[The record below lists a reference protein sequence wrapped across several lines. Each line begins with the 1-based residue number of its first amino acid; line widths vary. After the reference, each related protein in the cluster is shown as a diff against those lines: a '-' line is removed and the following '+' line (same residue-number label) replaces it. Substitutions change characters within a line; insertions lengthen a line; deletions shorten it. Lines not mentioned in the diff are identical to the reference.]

1 MIPAVRASGLG
12 AGLVAIALAVAAL
25 RALATAAAAATSP
38 TPAPRPAPT
47 SPPPPPSS
55 PSPAPPRLVD
65 HVVLVSI
72 DGLRP
77 EMYHDPTWPAPT
89 LQQMAREGA
98 QADAVFGVFPSVTY
112 PTHTTIVTGALPAR
126 HGIWFNTPFEPA
138 GPTGRW
144 YWESS
149 AIRVPT
155 LWTAAHAA
163 GLKTAAVSWPVAV
176 GADIDWNVPEIW
188 PLEKDG
194 SIVAE
199 LRRHATPPGLV
210 DELEREATGA
220 LRDETW
226 KLGEMARDDR
236 VAEMAAYLLEKKQPA
251 LLLVHL
257 LTVDHFE
264 HEHGRDHPEVRR
276 ALAAADRGLSRL
288 VEAAE
293 RAGIRERTAFVVTG
307 DHGFSDVHTK
317 LAPNVWLVE
326 AGLREA
332 KRDRGN
338 WRAHFHVSSA
348 SAFLI
353 LHDPADADA
362 LRRVRE
368 VLAAQPA
375 GVRRL
380 FRVVERDELDRLGA
394 APNAALALA
403 YSLGVGGS
411 GDYTGPAVTPGE
423 GGDHGYLPDERGLQT
438 GLVAWGTGVRAG
450 AVVPRMS
457 STDVAPLVARLLGL
471 RFDAPDGVLL
481 PGVLAEPAPKPV
493 P

>member
-1 MIPAVRASGLG
+1 MQRAARLHATS
-12 AGLVAIALAVAAL
+12 AAIAIAAL
-25 RALATAAAAATSP
+25 AALAAAALSTAPP
-38 TPAPRPAPT
+38 TPTAP
-47 SPPPPPSS
+47 
-55 PSPAPPRLVD
+55 PAPPAAQRLAD

-77 EMYHDPTWPAPT
+77 EMYRDTSWPAPM

-98 QADAVFGVFPSVTY
+98 QAEAVFGVFPSVTY

-126 HGIWFNTPFEPA
+126 HGVYYNTPFEPA

-144 YWESS
+144 VWEAS

-155 LWTAAHAA
+155 LWTAARQA
-163 GLKTAAVSWPVAV
+163 GLTTAAVSWPVTV
-176 GADIDWNVPEIW
+176 GADVDWNVPEIW

-210 DELEREATGA
+210 DELERDAVGK
-220 LRDETW
+220 LRDEIW
-226 KLGEMARDDR
+226 QLGETARDDR
-236 VAEMAAYLLEKKQPA
+236 VGEMAAHLLQTRKPA

-264 HEHGRDHPEVRR
+264 HDHGRDHAMVRR
-276 ALAAADRGLSRL
+276 ALGAADRALARM

-307 DHGFSDVHTK
+307 DHGFSDVHSK
-317 LAPNVWLVE
+317 LAPNVWLVA
-326 AGLREA
+326 AGLRA
-332 KRDRGN
+332 ARRDRGD
-338 WRAHFHVSSA
+338 WRATFHVSSA
-348 SAFLI
+348 SAFLY
-353 LHDPADADA
+353 LRDPADADA
-362 LRRVRE
+362 FRRVRE

-394 APNAALALA
+394 APDAALALA
-403 YSLGVGGS
+403 YALGVGGS
-411 GDYTGPAVTPGE
+411 GNFTGEAVLPGS

-438 GLVAWGTGVRAG
+438 GLVAWGAGVQPNAI
-450 AVVPRMS
+450 VPRMS
-457 STDVAPLVARLLGL
+457 SADVAPLVARLLGL
-471 RFDAPDGVLL
+471 SFDAPDGALL
-481 PGVLAEPAPKPV
+481 PGVLREPAAALPSP
-493 P
+493 PP

>member
-1 MIPAVRASGLG
+1 MRRPPLLQAT
-12 AGLVAIALAVAAL
+12 LVATLLGLAAVVAIG
-25 RALATAAAAATSP
+25 AAP
-38 TPAPRPAPT
+38 PASAPAPT
-47 SPPPPPSS
+47 T
-55 PSPAPPRLVD
+55 APPGQPRLAD
-65 HVVLVSI
+65 HVVLLSI

-77 EMYHDPTWPAPT
+77 EMYRDATWPAPM

-98 QADAVFGVFPSVTY
+98 QAEAVVGVFPTVTY

-126 HGIWFNTPFEPA
+126 HGVYFNTPFEPQ

-144 YWESS
+144 VWEAS

-155 LWTAAHAA
+155 LWTAARAA
-163 GLKTAAVSWPVAV
+163 GLTVAAVSWPVTV
-176 GADIDWNVPEIW
+176 GADLDWNVPEIW

-210 DELEREATGA
+210 DELERDAVGK
-220 LRDETW
+220 LRDEVW

-236 VAEMAAYLLEKKQPA
+236 VGEIAAYLLEKRKPA

-257 LTVDHFE
+257 LAVDHFE
-264 HEHGRDHPEVRR
+264 HDHGREHPMVRR
-276 ALAAADRGLSRL
+276 ALGAADRALARL

-307 DHGFSDVHTK
+307 DHGFADTHSR
-317 LAPNVWLVE
+317 LAPNVWLAA
-326 AGLREA
+326 AGLRA
-332 KRDRGN
+332 AQLDRGD
-338 WRAHFHVSSA
+338 WRAAFQVSSA
-348 SAFLI
+348 SAFLY
-353 LHDPADADA
+353 LRDRTDVET

-368 VLAAQPA
+368 LLAAQPP
-375 GVRRL
+375 GVQRL

-394 APNAALALA
+394 APDAELALA
-403 YSLGVGGS
+403 YAPGVGGS
-411 GDYTGPAVTPGE
+411 GNFSGEAVLPGS

-438 GLVAWGTGVRAG
+438 GLVGWGAGVRAG
-450 AVVPRMS
+450 AVVPRMGS
-457 STDVAPLVARLLGL
+457 VDVAPLVARLLGL

-481 PGVLAEPAPKPV
+481 PGLLAEPAPAPV

>member
-1 MIPAVRASGLG
+1 MRRAPGFSALAMATILALG
-12 AGLVAIALAVAAL
+12 AISARAAD
-25 RALATAAAAATSP
+25 
-38 TPAPRPAPT
+38 
-47 SPPPPPSS
+47 
-55 PSPAPPRLVD
+55 PAPPPAATETPQPAATPLPRLAD
-65 HVVLVSI
+65 HVVVVSF

-77 EMYHDPTWPAPT
+77 EMYRDPTWPAPA
-89 LQQMAREGA
+89 LQQLAREGA
-98 QADAVFGVFPSVTY
+98 QAEAVFGVFPTVTY

-126 HGIWFNTPFEPA
+126 HGVYYNTPFEPA

-144 YWESS
+144 TWEAS

-155 LWTAAHAA
+155 LWTAARGA
-163 GLKTAAVSWPVAV
+163 GLTTAAVSWPVAV
-176 GADIDWNVPEIW
+176 GAPIDWNVPEIW

-199 LRRHATPPGLV
+199 LRRHTTPPGLV
-210 DELEREATGA
+210 EELERNAVGA
-220 LRDETW
+220 LRDDLW
-226 KLGEMARDDR
+226 KLGEMSRDDR
-236 VAEMAAYLLEKKQPA
+236 VGEMAAYLLETKKPS

-257 LTVDHFE
+257 LSIDHFE
-264 HEHGRDHPEVRR
+264 HEHGREHPLVRR
-276 ALAAADRGLSRL
+276 AVAAADRALARMI
-288 VEAAE
+288 EATY
-293 RAGIRERTAFVVTG
+293 RAGIHERTAFVVTG
-307 DHGFSDVHTK
+307 DHGFSDTHSQ
-317 LAPNVWLVE
+317 LAPNVWLVA

-332 KRDRGN
+332 KRDKGN

-353 LHDPADADA
+353 LRDPADADA

-368 VLAAQPA
+368 VLASQPP

-394 APNAALALA
+394 APEAALALA
-403 YSLGVGGS
+403 YAPGVGGS
-411 GDYTGPAVTPGE
+411 SAYEGEAVRAGQ

-457 STDVAPLVARLLGL
+457 SADVAPLVARLLGIP
-471 RFDAPDGVLL
+471 FAAPDGVLL
-481 PGVLAEPAPKPV
+481 PGLLREPAAAPHSGGTR
-493 P
+493 